1 MAELTEYLNRAV
13 GDRASDLF
21 IVAGGPVCAK
31 QEKRMVPISEDRV
44 FPRDTEELIREIYTL
59 ANRAIDRF
67 IKQGDDDFSFSV
79 AGLARFRVNVYR
91 QRGSMAAVIRVVSF
105 DIPNWNDLSIPEQ
118 VMDLAKVQHGMVLV
132 TGTAGSGKSTTQAC
146 IIDRINRT
154 RECHIITLEDP
165 IEYLHRDR
173 RSIVSQ
179 REIAIDTQD
188 YPSALRACLRQA
200 PDVILLGEMRDQET
214 IHTAMTAAETGH
226 LLIATL
232 HTKGAVNTI
241 DRIVDTFPSGQQDQ
255 VRVQLSMVLHT
266 VVSQQL
272 VPDVNGGL
280 TPAFEIMHVNNAI
293 RSLIRDSK
301 THQIDNA
308 IAAGGA
314 EGMVT
319 MDQSLLTLYKSREI
333 TAETALSFS
342 DNPEQL
348 RRRMG

>member
-1 MAELTEYLNRAV
+1 MDLMEYLKRAV
-13 GDRASDLF
+13 ADKASDLF
-21 IVAGGPVCAK
+21 IVAGGPVSEK
-31 QEKRMVPISEDRV
+31 LEKRITSISAERI
-44 FPRDTEELIREIYTL
+44 FPRETEELIRQVYSV
-59 ANRAIDRF
+59 AKRPMDRYMEE
-67 IKQGDDDFSFSV
+67 GDDDFSFSV
-79 AGLARFRVNVYR
+79 PSLARFRVNVYR
-91 QRGSMAAVIRVVSF
+91 QRGSMAAVIRVVAF
-105 DIPNWNDLSIPEQ
+105 DIPHWRDLSIPEG
-118 VMDLAKVQHGMVLV
+118 VMDLAEVQHGMVLV

-146 IIDRINRT
+146 IIDQINRS

-165 IEYLHRDR
+165 IEYLHRDIK
-173 RSIVSQ
+173 SIVSQ
-179 REIAIDTQD
+179 REISIDTED
-188 YPSALRACLRQA
+188 YLSALRACLRQA

-266 VVSQQL
+266 VISQQL
-272 VPDVNGGL
+272 VPGVAGDLV
-280 TPAFEIMHVNNAI
+280 PAFEIMHVNNAI

-308 IAAGGA
+308 IAAGGV

-319 MDQSLLTLYKSREI
+319 MDQSLLNLYRDRRI
-333 TAETALSFS
+333 DRETAMAFS
-342 DNPEQL
+342 DNPEQM
-348 RRRMG
+348 RRRLG